1 MHVGGK
7 YEGLF
12 KEGTKWNTGEMRL
25 PVNKA
30 AGQVQIDC
38 RSTSLQDRYK

>member
-1 MHVGGK
+1 MHAGGK

-30 AGQVQIDC
+30 AGQV
-38 RSTSLQDRYK
+38 